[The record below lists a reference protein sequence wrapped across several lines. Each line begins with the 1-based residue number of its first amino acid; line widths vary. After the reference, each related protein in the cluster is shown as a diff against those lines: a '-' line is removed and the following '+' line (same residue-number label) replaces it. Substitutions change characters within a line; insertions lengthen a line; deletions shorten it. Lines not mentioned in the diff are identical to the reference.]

1 MSVTA
6 FHFWSPTCAPCKAI
20 KPAIDDLKEEFPQV
34 VWLSVNLHDDKEVLS
49 ERYKVT
55 VVPTI
60 VVETKDTAGKVVS
73 VDKYSGTNV
82 SGYYRMLNSSL
93 KIIRQS

>member
-1 MSVTA
+1 
-6 FHFWSPTCAPCKAI
+6 
-20 KPAIDDLKEEFPQV
+20 
-34 VWLSVNLHDDKEVLS
+34 VNLHDDKEVLS

-93 KIIRQS
+93 KIIRRS

>member
-49 ERYKVT
+49 ERYKVA

-82 SGYYRMLNSSL
+82 TGYYKMLNSA
-93 KIIRQS
+93 IRRL

>member
-6 FHFWSPTCAPCKAI
+6 FHFWSPTCAPCKVI

-49 ERYKVT
+49 ERYKVA

-73 VDKYSGTNV
+73 VEKYSGTNV
-82 SGYYRMLNSSL
+82 TGYYKMLNSA
-93 KIIRQS
+93 IRRL